1 MLVKG
6 TTILKSPVK
15 LILCESVLQKKQRH
29 IARKHR
35 KGEVDVNLNSGSD
48 EMSSESWIKVDC
60 GDALLQDQDL
70 PTSLA
75 SNDPDAPKAKSTPRS
90 KCPTRSFE
98 TRQYRVARGSAG
110 EDKVEVVR
118 ERIYVGG
125 LNSEVTGEL
134 LAEVFSQY
142 GQVGFT
148 H

>member
-29 IARKHR
+29 IARKQR
-35 KGEVDVNLNSGSD
+35 KDEVDVNLNSGSD

-75 SNDPDAPKAKSTPRS
+75 SNDPDAPKAKAHQGQNVQQGPLRLGNI
-90 KCPTRSFE
+90 E
-98 TRQYRVARGSAG
+98 LQGGVQG
-110 EDKVEVVR
+110 
-118 ERIYVGG
+118 RIKWK
-125 LNSEVTGEL
+125 
-134 LAEVFSQY
+134 
-142 GQVGFT
+142 
-148 H
+148 